1 MTTPGSLDPADE
13 RITRDDIEQSLRA
26 IQTGVEGKV
35 RSKKTRIIRGASLGA
50 VLLILLVFVLG
61 RRAGRKRT
69 TIVEIRRV

>member
-1 MTTPGSLDPADE
+1 MTTPGSLGPADE
-13 RITRDDIEQSLRA
+13 RITREDIEQSLRA

-35 RSKKTRIIRGASLGA
+35 RSKRTRIIQGASLGV
-50 VLLILLVFVLG
+50 VLLVVLVFVLG